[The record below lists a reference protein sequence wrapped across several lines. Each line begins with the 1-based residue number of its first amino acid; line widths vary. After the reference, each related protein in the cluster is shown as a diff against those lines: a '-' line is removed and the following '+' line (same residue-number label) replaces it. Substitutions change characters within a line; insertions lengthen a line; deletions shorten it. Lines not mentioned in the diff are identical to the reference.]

1 MAKYLRYAEIRG
13 FLRRT
18 SPVGADES
26 DANRLTYLVG
36 CPNWFTGASMYFRT
50 ALPVACSDVQ
60 KLNIYGC
67 PDSPTFC
74 DEPVL
79 GIASVWVNVPAD
91 PGEMLVDC
99 RLQQAFTL
107 DMAHTAILAA
117 AGQFSFDVSPFVEA
131 KKQVEENNYA
141 LKYQIGKTRK
151 SPDRKY
157 SASVWCD
164 FDTQFRT
171 ELVVT
176 RSDGS
181 ECCRYQFATTDDSSI
196 GQLQWHGN
204 EKVHVPLTAVSG
216 GAYWACSLDGTY
228 SFVFPKSEGGS
239 AHDLYRHATM
249 LLDGPWVMPDRESGL
264 RLLERAA
271 DAGYK
276 HAIRRLQVLQH
287 NEAVNSVAGSGE
299 S

>member
-13 FLRRT
+13 FLRRP
-18 SPVGADES
+18 SNVGADES
-26 DANRLTYLVG
+26 EANRLPYLVG
-36 CPNWFTGASMYFRT
+36 CPNWFTGASMYFRA

-67 PDSPTFC
+67 PDSPTYC

-79 GIASVWVNVPAD
+79 GIASVWVNVPVD
-91 PGEMLVDC
+91 RGEMLVSC

-107 DMAHTAILAA
+107 DVAHTAILAA
-117 AGQFSFDVSPFVEA
+117 AERFSFGVTPFVA
-131 KKQVEENNYA
+131 ARKLVEENDYA
-141 LKYQIGKTRK
+141 LRFQIGKTKK
-151 SPDRKY
+151 SPNRKY

-164 FDTQFRT
+164 FDTQYRT
-171 ELVVT
+171 ELVVA
-176 RSDGS
+176 RNDGS
-181 ECCRYQFATTDDSSI
+181 EYCRYQFATTNDSSI
-196 GQLQWHGN
+196 GQLQWQGN

-216 GAYWACSLDGTY
+216 GAYWDCSLDGTF

-249 LLDGPWVMPDRESGL
+249 LLDGPWVMPDTESGL
-264 RLLERAA
+264 RLLEQAA

-276 HAIRRLQVLQH
+276 HAIRRLQMLQH
-287 NEAVNSVAGSGE
+287 NEDADPIGESGE